1 MTGVIIAGGV
11 FVLAAMAM
19 VLLVFRDSRPRPD
32 DWRTIIRRVNSPPRR
47 PIHHHN
53 GYCRRIGCKEGTD
66 DERMGPTL

>member
-19 VLLVFRDSRPRPD
+19 VLLVFRDSRPRPND
-32 DWRTIIRRVNSPPRR
+32 FTSIIRDVGSPPRR
-47 PIHHHN
+47 PIHYHN

-66 DERMGPTL
+66 DERMGPAL